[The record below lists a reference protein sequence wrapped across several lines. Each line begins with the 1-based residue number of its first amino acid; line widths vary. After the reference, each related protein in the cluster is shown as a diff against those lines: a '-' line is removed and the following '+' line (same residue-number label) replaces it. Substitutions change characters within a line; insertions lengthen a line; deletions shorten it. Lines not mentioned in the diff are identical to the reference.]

1 MVGAILLGVAL
12 ILIGG
17 WWLIDRTL
25 TWLERQLD
33 ETSGD

>member
-1 MVGAILLGVAL
+1 MVGAILLGVVL
-12 ILIGG
+12 VLIGG

-25 TWLERQLD
+25 AWLERQLD